1 MALPL
6 FVASK
11 EVYLRSIKLS
21 KSIYYLKKGEEKMI
35 KQFVKF
41 LKDEDG
47 VTSVEYAVMAAL
59 IALVVIAGATILGNN
74 TNATFEQVGAAI
86 PGSGS

>member
-1 MALPL
+1 
-6 FVASK
+6 
-11 EVYLRSIKLS
+11 
-21 KSIYYLKKGEEKMI
+21 MI

-59 IALVVIAGATILGNN
+59 IALVVN
-74 TNATFEQVGAAI
+74 TNATFETVGAAI